1 MKLALTLLT
10 FFLFGYGVSAQ
21 ELNANVQI
29 LAPKVSNI
37 NKAGIEQLQTTIRN
51 FLNNNKFSNEVYL
64 PQERISCSLVITING
79 WDGGSSYAAE
89 AQIQSSRPVFN
100 TSYNTTL
107 LNISDK
113 NFDFSY
119 NDGATIDFS
128 DQTYTSNLSALLTY
142 YAYTIIGLDKDS
154 FSNLGGNSYFKKA
167 QRIINLA
174 QVSGSSGWKAYDGLR
189 NRFWFNEN
197 VLNPTFEGLRN
208 FVYVYHLQGLDH
220 LADGSEGLKH
230 IKDALLDLEKLD
242 KQRLGAI
249 FPNVYLSGKADEIV
263 NVLSKLDQQQRLKSY
278 NMLMEI
284 DPANVG
290 KYEALKSGH

>member
-10 FFLFGYGVSAQ
+10 FFLLGYGVSAQ
-21 ELNANVQI
+21 ELNASVQI
-29 LAPKVSNI
+29 LAPRVSNI

-79 WDGGSSYAAE
+79 WDGGSSYSAE

-128 DQTYTSNLSALLTY
+128 DQTYTSNLGALLTY

-174 QVSGSSGWKAYDGLR
+174 QVSGSSGWKASDGLR

-242 KQRLGAI
+242 KQKLGAI

>member
-1 MKLALTLLT
+1 MRIRFA
-10 FFLFGYGVSAQ
+10 FFLLMLIAYGASAQ

-29 LAPKVSNI
+29 LAPRVSNI
-37 NKAGIEQLQTTIRN
+37 NKAGIEQLQSTIRN

-64 PQERISCSLVITING
+64 PQERINCSFVITING
-79 WDGGSSYAAE
+79 WDGGSAYTAE

-100 TSYNTTL
+100 TSYNTTI

-119 NDGATIDFS
+119 NDGSTIDFS

-154 FSNLGGNSYFKKA
+154 FSKFGGTPYFQKA

-174 QVSGSSGWKAYDGLR
+174 QASGSSGWKASDGLR

-197 VLNPTFEGLRN
+197 VLNPVFEGLRN
-208 FVYVYHLQGLDH
+208 FIYVYHLQGLDQ
-220 LADGSEGLKH
+220 LAEGNQGLKQ
-230 IKDALLDLEKLD
+230 ITDALPDLERLD
-242 KQRLGAI
+242 KQKLGSI
-249 FPNVYLSGKADEIV
+249 FPNVYLAGKADEIV
-263 NVLSKLDQQQRLKSY
+263 NVLSKLDQQQRIKAY
-278 NMLMEI
+278 NMLVGV

-290 KYEALKSGH
+290 KYEALKK